1 MSDTTASTTTS
12 ENNPL
17 FGRKWKITVYLSDG
31 GVLVLSDSS
40 STPIGS
46 ALRTTFSIERP
57 GYQAC
62 YYGDINVYNLN
73 GATESTIIEE
83 GNRVTVEAGYL
94 DGYYGKIFD
103 GKVFQVFRQRE
114 NVIDYKLTLH
124 CIDGMGIYDG
134 NLVNFTIQPGS
145 DQRGHLQIIANQAKN
160 PFQLGVVTDNLSTTK
175 LPRGKTFFGSPE
187 SYLRPIAQ
195 SNNAQLYI
203 YDNAVHMTRV
213 VDGTVVQANQAIK
226 VAPETGLIGSPQV
239 TSNGVQ
245 FKVLLNPLI
254 KIVNPSM
261 LIYLEPTSVSIK
273 QQLAQIG
280 QYFTI
285 LDNAGYYQV
294 GSLHHIGDTRGNDWY
309 TEVTGIN
316 SNGVLPFMVAT
327 AQTATN

>member
-1 MSDTTASTTTS
+1 M
-12 ENNPL
+12 
-17 FGRKWKITVYLSDG
+17 
-31 GVLVLSDSS
+31 
-40 STPIGS
+40 
-46 ALRTTFSIERP
+46 
-57 GYQAC
+57 
-62 YYGDINVYNLN
+62 
-73 GATESTIIEE
+73 
-83 GNRVTVEAGYL
+83 
-94 DGYYGKIFD
+94 
-103 GKVFQVFRQRE
+103 
-114 NVIDYKLTLH
+114 
-124 CIDGMGIYDG
+124 
-134 NLVNFTIQPGS
+134 
-145 DQRGHLQIIANQAKN
+145 
-160 PFQLGVVTDNLSTTK
+160 
-175 LPRGKTFFGSPE
+175 
-187 SYLRPIAQ
+187 
-195 SNNAQLYI
+195 
-203 YDNAVHMTRV
+203 
-213 VDGTVVQANQAIK
+213 